1 MTPYELSRELYRELS
16 PIAPRLAAAL
26 NRALVD
32 IGEGSLLVGLPK
44 GMSAGDQ
51 ASFDERESIALQ
63 GIEPAAILAR
73 ITQALVLLENHSS
86 WRVIVD
92 KGAGGQPGRLELLY
106 TLFREPPAL

>member
-1 MTPYELSRELYRELS
+1 MTPYELSRELHRDLS

-32 IGEGSLLVGLPK
+32 MGEGSVLVGLPN
-44 GMSAGDQ
+44 GMSASDP

-63 GIEPAAILAR
+63 GTEPAAILAR
-73 ITQALVLLENHSS
+73 ITQALMLLENHSS

-92 KGAGGQPGRLELLY
+92 KGKGGRSDHLELLY
-106 TLFREPPAL
+106 TLFREPSSI